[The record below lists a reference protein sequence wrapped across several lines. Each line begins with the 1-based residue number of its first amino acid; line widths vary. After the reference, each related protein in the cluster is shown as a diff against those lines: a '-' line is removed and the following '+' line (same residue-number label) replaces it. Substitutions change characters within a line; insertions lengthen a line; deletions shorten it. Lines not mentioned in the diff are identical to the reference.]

1 MDTLDL
7 ETVYRQHSRQVL
19 ATLIRLLGEFDL
31 AEEALQ
37 DAFAAAAQQWPDQGA
52 PDNPLAWLIRC
63 GQNRGIDQ
71 IRRRQTVRFHADEL
85 ARGTEVSDTPDL
97 AESSLQDDQLRLIFT
112 CCHPALATESQLALT
127 LREVGG
133 LTTEQ
138 VSRALLQK
146 PTTLAQKIVRAK
158 RKIRE
163 AGIPYE
169 VPDDK
174 FLAERLG
181 AVLHVIY
188 LMFNEGYA
196 RTEGEGLI
204 DASLTAEAIR
214 LAELLATLLP
224 DGDVSGLIALMR
236 LQDARKEARV
246 DEDGE
251 LVTLEDQDRAL
262 WNRQEIRVGKA
273 WLMRALGQAPAGA
286 YTLQAAI
293 AAAHAD
299 ASYFE
304 ETDWHDI
311 AGLYDLLYQRSP
323 TPVVA
328 LNRAVAVAML
338 EGPDAGV
345 ALLEGLSSHKAI
357 QNYHLFHAAL
367 ADLHR
372 RAGRQEQA
380 RVAYE
385 RALSLA
391 SQAQEK
397 RFIEKQLTRLD
408 QSDGQ
413 KR

>member
-1 MDTLDL
+1 MDALDL
-7 ETVYRQHSRQVL
+7 DVLYRQHSRQVL

-85 ARGTEVSDTPDL
+85 ARTMDESDTPDL
-97 AESSLQDDQLRLIFT
+97 ADSSLQDDQLRLIFT
-112 CCHPALATESQLALT
+112 CCHPALAVESQLALT
-127 LREVGG
+127 LREVCG

-138 VSRALLQK
+138 VARSLLQK

-169 VPDDK
+169 VPEDK
-174 FLAERLG
+174 RLPERLG

-214 LAELLATLLP
+214 LAELLAVLIP
-224 DGDVSGLIALMR
+224 NGEVFGLIALMR
-236 LQDARKEARV
+236 LQDARKAARV
-246 DEDGE
+246 DEHGE
-251 LVTLEDQDRAL
+251 LVTLEDQDRTL
-262 WNRQEIRVGKA
+262 WDRDEIRLGKA
-273 WLMRALGQAPAGA
+273 WLMRALGQSPAGA

-299 ASYFE
+299 AASFE
-304 ETDWHDI
+304 QTDWHDI
-311 AGLYDLLYQRSP
+311 VGLYDLLYQRSP

-328 LNRAVAVAML
+328 LNRAVAVAMR
-338 EGPDAGV
+338 EGPQAGV

-367 ADLHR
+367 ADLYR
-372 RAGRQEQA
+372 RAGHGEQA

-391 SQAQEK
+391 NQAQEK
-397 RFIEKQLTRLD
+397 RFLQKRL
-408 QSDGQ
+408 SEMGRGDGQ
-413 KR
+413 

>member
-7 ETVYRQHSRQVL
+7 DILYRQHSRQVL

-37 DAFAAAAQQWPDQGA
+37 EAFAAAAQQWPVQGA

-71 IRRRQTVRFHADEL
+71 IRRRQTVRSHADEL
-85 ARGTEVSDTPDL
+85 ARAAEEFDTPDL
-97 AESSLQDDQLRLIFT
+97 ADSSLQDDQLRLIFT
-112 CCHPALATESQLALT
+112 CCHPALAVESQLALT
-127 LREVGG
+127 LREVCG

-138 VSRALLQK
+138 VARALLQK

-169 VPDDK
+169 VPEDK
-174 FLAERLG
+174 RLPERLG

-214 LAELLATLLP
+214 LAELLAVLLP
-224 DGDVSGLIALMR
+224 NGEVFGLIALMR
-236 LQDARKEARV
+236 LQDARKAARV
-246 DEDGE
+246 DEHGE
-251 LVTLEDQDRAL
+251 LVTLEDQDRTL
-262 WNRQEIRVGKA
+262 WDKDEIRLGKA
-273 WLMRALGQAPAGA
+273 WLMRALGQSPAGG

-299 ASYFE
+299 AASFE

-311 AGLYDLLYQRSP
+311 VGLYDLLYQRSP

-338 EGPDAGV
+338 EGPQAGV

-372 RAGRQEQA
+372 RAGHGEQA

-391 SQAQEK
+391 NQAQEK
-397 RFIEKQLTRLD
+397 RFLQKRL
-408 QSDGQ
+408 SEMGRGDGQ
-413 KR
+413 

>member
-1 MDTLDL
+1 M
-7 ETVYRQHSRQVL
+7 YHRHSRQVL

-37 DAFAAAAQQWPDQGA
+37 EAFAAAAQQWPAEGV
-52 PDNPLAWLIRC
+52 PDNPRAWLIRC

-71 IRRRQTVRFHADEL
+71 IRRRQTVRGHADEL
-85 ARGTEVSDTPDL
+85 AWLMDNAETPDL
-97 AESSLQDDQLRLIFT
+97 AETSLQDDQLRLIFT
-112 CCHPALATESQLALT
+112 CCHPALAVDAQLALT
-127 LREVGG
+127 LREVCG

-138 VSRALLQK
+138 VARALLQK

-169 VPDDK
+169 VPEDK
-174 FLAERLG
+174 HLPERLG

-196 RTEGEGLI
+196 RTEGEHLI

-224 DGDVSGLIALMR
+224 DADVFGLIALMR
-236 LQDARKEARV
+236 LQDARKLARV
-246 DEDGE
+246 DAHGE
-251 LVTLEDQDRAL
+251 LVTLEDQDRSL
-262 WNRQEIRVGKA
+262 WNGEQIRVGKA
-273 WLMRALGQAPAGA
+273 WLMRALAHAPAGA

-299 ASYFE
+299 AVSYE
-304 ETDWHDI
+304 QTDWEDI

-328 LNRAVAVAML
+328 LNRAVAVAMV
-338 EGPDAGV
+338 EGPEAGI
-345 ALLEGLSSHKAI
+345 ALLDGLSSHKAI
-357 QNYHLFHAAL
+357 HNYYMFHAAR
-367 ADLHR
+367 ADLYR
-372 RAGRQEQA
+372 RSGDHSQA
-380 RVAYE
+380 RAAYE
-385 RALSLA
+385 RALLLT
-391 SQAQEK
+391 SQAREQ
-397 RFIEKQLTRLD
+397 RFLRRRLAGLD
-408 QSDGQ
+408 PQNRG
-413 KR
+413 K

>member
-1 MDTLDL
+1 MDALDL
-7 ETVYRQHSRQVL
+7 DVLYRQHSRQVL

-85 ARGTEVSDTPDL
+85 ARTMDESDTPDL
-97 AESSLQDDQLRLIFT
+97 ADSSLQDDQLRLIFT
-112 CCHPALATESQLALT
+112 CCHPALAVESQLALT
-127 LREVGG
+127 LREVCG

-138 VSRALLQK
+138 VARSLLQK

-169 VPDDK
+169 VPEDK
-174 FLAERLG
+174 RLPERLG

-214 LAELLATLLP
+214 LAELLALLIP
-224 DGDVSGLIALMR
+224 NGEVFGLIALMR
-236 LQDARKEARV
+236 LQDARKAARV
-246 DEDGE
+246 DEHGE
-251 LVTLEDQDRAL
+251 LVTLEDQDRTL
-262 WNRQEIRVGKA
+262 WDRDEIRLGKA
-273 WLMRALGQAPAGA
+273 WLMRALGQSPAGA

-299 ASYFE
+299 AASFE
-304 ETDWHDI
+304 QTDWHDI
-311 AGLYDLLYQRSP
+311 VGLYDLLYQRSP

-328 LNRAVAVAML
+328 LNRAVAVAMR
-338 EGPDAGV
+338 EGPQAGV

-367 ADLHR
+367 ADLYR
-372 RAGRQEQA
+372 RAGHGEQA

-391 SQAQEK
+391 NQAQEK
-397 RFIEKQLTRLD
+397 RFLQKRL
-408 QSDGQ
+408 SEMGRGDGQ
-413 KR
+413 

>member
-37 DAFAAAAQQWPDQGA
+37 DAFAAAAQQWPEQGV

-85 ARGTEVSDTPDL
+85 ARTLEESDTPDL

-112 CCHPALATESQLALT
+112 CCHPALAVDAQLALT
-127 LREVGG
+127 LREVCG

-138 VSRALLQK
+138 VARALLQK

-174 FLAERLG
+174 HLAERLG
-181 AVLHVIY
+181 AVLHVVY

-196 RTEGEGLI
+196 RTDGEGLI

-224 DGDVSGLIALMR
+224 NGEVFGLLALMG
-236 LQDARKEARV
+236 LQDARKAARV
-246 DEDGE
+246 DEQGE
-251 LVTLEDQDRAL
+251 LVTLEEQDRTL
-262 WNRQEIRVGKA
+262 WDRDEIRLGKS
-273 WLMRALGQAPAGA
+273 WLMRALGQAPAGP

-299 ASYFE
+299 APSFE

-311 AGLYDLLYQRSP
+311 VGLYDLLYQRSP
-323 TPVVA
+323 TPVIA
-328 LNRAVAVAML
+328 LNRAVAVAMV
-338 EGPDAGV
+338 EGPQAGV
-345 ALLEGLSSHKAI
+345 ALLEGLSSDKAI

-372 RAGRQEQA
+372 RAGHQERA

-397 RFIEKQLTRLD
+397 RFL
-408 QSDGQ
+408 Q
-413 KR
+413 KRLFQLDGGGCQ